1 MERID
6 WSVCVCVCDQWVV
19 VMLSC
24 IVLLIVFNAMGG
36 RGGIYDSFL
45 KLVIEF
51 SQLNSLP
58 IELSF
63 QDDVTAQILMQ
74 NKANWYKACHSTF
87 GRSKLSKI
95 IKLKKRSH
103 KPAGSSEK
111 KVNA

>member
-1 MERID
+1 M
-6 WSVCVCVCDQWVV
+6 CVCDQWVV

-24 IVLLIVFNAMGG
+24 IVLLIVFNAV
-36 RGGIYDSFL
+36 GGIYDSFL

-58 IELSF
+58 IALSF

-103 KPAGSSEK
+103 KIAGSSEK